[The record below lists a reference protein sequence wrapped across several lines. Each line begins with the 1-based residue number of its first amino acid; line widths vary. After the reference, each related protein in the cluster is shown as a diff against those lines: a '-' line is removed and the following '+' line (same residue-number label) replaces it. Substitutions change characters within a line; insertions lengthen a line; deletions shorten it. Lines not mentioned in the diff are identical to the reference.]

1 MEYLLGRKCHRRS
14 CDREGDD
21 RGVRETVISE
31 NYSAK
36 KWIWQTFVKGKVM
49 CKYTNQYDLIG
60 NTQYPVCKHRI
71 ADRQIKMI

>member
-1 MEYLLGRKCHRRS
+1 MFGEGERVMEYLLGRKCHRRS

-36 KWIWQTFVKGKVM
+36 KVDMV
-49 CKYTNQYDLIG
+49 D
-60 NTQYPVCKHRI
+60 VC
-71 ADRQIKMI
+71 